1 MKQKITKLYKEG
13 YFDPFGY
20 ESYGTCKSCLLSKMT
35 KTPFIG
41 KSERSKELL
50 GLIFTNVCGL
60 MNIHVISGYTCFITF
75 TDDHSRYSYMD
86 LMKYKSASFER
97 FKEFRNDVKNKLKK
111 VL

>member
-1 MKQKITKLYKEG
+1 LE
-13 YFDPFGY
+13 
-20 ESYGTCKSCLLSKMT
+20 
-35 KTPFIG
+35 

-50 GLIFTNVCGL
+50 SLIYTDVCGL
-60 MNIHVISGYTCFITF
+60 INICVIGGYTCFITF